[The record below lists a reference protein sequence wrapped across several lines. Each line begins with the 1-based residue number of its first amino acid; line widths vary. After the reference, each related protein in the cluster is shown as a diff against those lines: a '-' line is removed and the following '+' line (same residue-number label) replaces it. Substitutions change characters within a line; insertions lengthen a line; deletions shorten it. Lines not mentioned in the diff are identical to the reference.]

1 MGEPVSITGMVVT
14 LPRDSDARQADVA
27 IMREGEEFR
36 VLPRGA
42 GIDLMDEV
50 NASVEATGLVSEE
63 DGVKYLAV
71 RGYKVLD
78 DDDWLDD

>member
-1 MGEPVSITGMVVT
+1 MVVT
-14 LPRDSDARQADVA
+14 LPRDSDAHQADVA
-27 IMREGEEFR
+27 IMQDGEEYR

-50 NASVEATGLVSEE
+50 NASVEATGLVTEE